1 MLGNV
6 QGSSSSQ
13 NTILIFIINA
23 DSDFTTPLLLS
34 AKYSVESTLQTETAT
49 VNPKFKTV
57 K

>member
-23 DSDFTTPLLLS
+23 DSDFTTLSLLS
-34 AKYSVESTLQTETAT
+34 AKYSVESTLQTETDT